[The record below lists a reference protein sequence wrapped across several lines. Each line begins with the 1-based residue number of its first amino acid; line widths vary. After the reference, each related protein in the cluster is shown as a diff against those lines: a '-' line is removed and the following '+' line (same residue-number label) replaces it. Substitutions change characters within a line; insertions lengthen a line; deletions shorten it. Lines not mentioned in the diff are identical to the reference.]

1 MSNEY
6 KKNYNFVM
14 DSINRIN
21 EVLLEP
27 DEMVWGKMSR
37 EEADDYFNWVHEDQE
52 WGTKSSEILLLINS

>member
-1 MSNEY
+1 MN
-6 KKNYNFVM
+6 
-14 DSINRIN
+14 SINRIN
-21 EVLLEP
+21 EVLLKP